1 MLSRRHFLAAAL
13 ATATLAPGIA
23 SAADTINIRMGYLP
37 DYLGSSVVAVANDQN
52 LWEKHGLKVDLKR
65 FTNGPL
71 QVQALTSGSLDF
83 GFLGA
88 GAMWLPP
95 AGKAKVIAI
104 NAIGFTDRVIA
115 QKDIKTLEDMR
126 GKKVGIPEGTSGD
139 MMFRLALQKAG
150 MTTSDVNI
158 ITMDP
163 STLVTAFASGQVDVA
178 GLWYPLVG
186 VIRERV
192 PDMNEISKTADF
204 YPEYAFPN
212 AFVSSNEIIDAN
224 PEAVRRLVAVLKEA
238 NDYRAADMDRAV
250 KITADFI
257 GIPADKIAEEAAN
270 VKVLTSKEL
279 ADLTRD
285 GTIPNWLKT
294 MNGMFQGFGKLPEA
308 VDASAFY
315 VSDFYLAD

>member
-1 MLSRRHFLAAAL
+1 MFNRRYFLAATL
-13 ATATLAPGIA
+13 ATMMLPAGVVH
-23 SAADTINIRMGYLP
+23 AADTISIRMGYLP
-37 DYLGSSVVAVANDQN
+37 DFLGCSAVAVANDQN
-52 LWEKHGLKVDLKR
+52 MWAKHGLSVDLKR

-115 QKDIKTLEDMR
+115 QKDIKTLAEMR
-126 GKKVGIPEGTSGD
+126 GRKVGIPEGTSGD
-139 MMFRLALQKAG
+139 MMFRLALNKAG
-150 MTTSDVNI
+150 MTMSDVNV

-163 STLVTAFASGQVDVA
+163 STLVTAFASHQVDVA
-178 GLWYPLVG
+178 GIWYPLVG

-204 YPEYAFPN
+204 YPEFAFPN
-212 AFVSSNEIIDAN
+212 AFVASNEIIGAN
-224 PEAVRRLVAVLKEA
+224 PEAVRRLIAVLKEA
-238 NDYRAADMDRAV
+238 NDYRAANVDRAV
-250 KITADFI
+250 KITAAFI
-257 GIPADKIAEEAAN
+257 GIPADKLAEEAAN
-270 VKVLTSKEL
+270 VKLLTSTEL

-294 MNGMFQGFGKLPEA
+294 MNGMFEGFGKLPVA
-308 VDASAFY
+308 VDPATYY
-315 VSDFYLAD
+315 VSDFYLAK